1 MPVLAASA
9 RVADVPVY
17 FYGVGTAK
25 ARNTVTVRPQV
36 DGRIVGLHFKEGQ
49 DIKRGE
55 ILAKIDPATYQ
66 AQFDQALAK
75 KALDEVQLA
84 NAQRDLERYN
94 SFDGAIRRTKN
105 DRYPARAGGPAQRA
119 AQG

>member
-1 MPVLAASA
+1 MTRLLKQLVALAIIGLLAAAVLYLTGMSSEQKQGGNRRAARFAGEGPVPVLAASA

-36 DGRIVGLHFKEGQ
+36 DGRILSLHFKEGQ

-55 ILAKIDPATYQ
+55 TLAKID
-66 AQFDQALAK
+66 
-75 KALDEVQLA
+75 
-84 NAQRDLERYN
+84 R
-94 SFDGAIRRTKN
+94 
-105 DRYPARAGGPAQRA
+105 
-119 AQG
+119 